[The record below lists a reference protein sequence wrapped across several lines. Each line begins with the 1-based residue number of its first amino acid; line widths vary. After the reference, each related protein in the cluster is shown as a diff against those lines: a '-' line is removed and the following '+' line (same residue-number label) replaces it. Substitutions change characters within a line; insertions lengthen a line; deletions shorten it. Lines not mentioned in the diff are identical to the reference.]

1 MTNHAD
7 QPSEVEAR
15 SFADLAADAEVVRRL
30 LDLREATISLPAQ
43 DRIEL
48 ADSAIPESALAQVAG
63 LDVYG
68 D

>member
-30 LDLREATISLPAQ
+30 LHLP
-43 DRIEL
+43 DK
-48 ADSAIPESALAQVAG
+48 SVALAAKHSIVLHGNVIPDRALALVAG
-63 LDVYG
+63 LDVFG

>member
-1 MTNHAD
+1 VTNHAD
-7 QPSEVEAR
+7 QPSAVDPR

-30 LDLREATISLPAQ
+30 LHLPDKSVTLTARHTIVLRDEVIP
-43 DRIEL
+43 DR
-48 ADSAIPESALAQVAG
+48 ALALVAG

>member
-1 MTNHAD
+1 VTNHAD
-7 QPSEVEAR
+7 QPAEVDAR

-30 LDLREATISLPAQ
+30 LHLPDKSIALTAHHTITLRDEVIP
-43 DRIEL
+43 DR
-48 ADSAIPESALAQVAG
+48 ALALVAG

>member
-1 MTNHAD
+1 VTNHAD
-7 QPSEVEAR
+7 QPSQVEAR

-30 LDLREATISLPAQ
+30 LDLRDPAVSLPAQ
-43 DRIEL
+43 HRIVL
-48 ADSAIPESALAQVAG
+48 PDSPIPDGALALVAG

>member
-1 MTNHAD
+1 VTNHAD

-15 SFADLAADAEVVRRL
+15 SFADLAADAEVVRRR
-30 LDLREATISLPAQ
+30 LDLREPTVSLPDQ
-43 DRIEL
+43 HSIVL
-48 ADSAIPESALAQVAG
+48 SDSDIPDGALALVAG